1 MIEHVKADGD
11 AVVTELAGV
20 AEAETQAAYAWAL
33 DDGVDDLPT
42 QRLTSRHI
50 TALGVAASLIA
61 IAVAGVIAFV
71 MLRHQP
77 EPAPTPPVV
86 VIETTT
92 STLPPPPPPPP
103 PPVTVTAPPP
113 PPVTVISTVPRA
125 TQPSPAPEGS
135 IGRFCSPQGATKWT
149 GLDGELVC
157 SGGVWVP
164 NDY

>member
-113 PPVTVISTVPRA
+113 PPVTVISTVPKQRSRA
-125 TQPSPAPEGS
+125 RPLKGRSGASAARRGRPSGP
-135 IGRFCSPQGATKWT
+135 
-149 GLDGELVC
+149 D
-157 SGGVWVP
+157 
-164 NDY
+164 